1 MGDTDDTEEDDDI
14 KMTSKEGDNTTVNND
29 TDSVVND
36 ESDDD
41 KEIQQDITHEDTANE
56 CDGIKQTVSDITRD
70 FVNMSF
76 TTCTAQCCSIADDKY
91 MLKCSTCKELTH
103 YSCTKLPAY
112 QLCLF
117 LRKSYRIYI
126 CEKCVGEI
134 PNEIIENSTQAQEN
148 KIPSQAIC
156 TQTTTTFKTY
166 EQLTEKNEKI
176 NNELALKEE
185 ELDRVYDEKNK
196 HRNENLRLKQ
206 SVANLEEHQETL
218 RRQVKTK
225 DELLVT
231 LKKKEKISVDLTT
244 ENQSAIQ
251 SNYTLIDDKLQQ
263 FSTNILETVTKIV
276 DDKMNDLANQFK
288 SLERLPEKITE
299 NCKTFKDTLTENI
312 HSTSTAKDLRDCMK
326 ETRNEQLVQERE
338 RKLRASNIIIHGVDE
353 KEGNS
358 KENDEEF
365 INVFLGTI
373 GNNTKP
379 ESIVRLG
386 KYDMNKS
393 RPIKVKMISENEKLN
408 VMSRLSNLKNAEENL
423 KRISVTD
430 DYTIEERAEI
440 RKWIEKAKEHNR
452 DEQGNIT
459 WKVRGTPKNGL
470 RLVRFTKREN
480 PMK

>member
-1 MGDTDDTEEDDDI
+1 M
-14 KMTSKEGDNTTVNND
+14 
-29 TDSVVND
+29 
-36 ESDDD
+36 
-41 KEIQQDITHEDTANE
+41 
-56 CDGIKQTVSDITRD
+56 
-70 FVNMSF
+70 
-76 TTCTAQCCSIADDKY
+76 
-91 MLKCSTCKELTH
+91 
-103 YSCTKLPAY
+103 
-112 QLCLF
+112 
-117 LRKSYRIYI
+117 
-126 CEKCVGEI
+126 
-134 PNEIIENSTQAQEN
+134 
-148 KIPSQAIC
+148 
-156 TQTTTTFKTY
+156 
-166 EQLTEKNEKI
+166 
-176 NNELALKEE
+176 
-185 ELDRVYDEKNK
+185 
-196 HRNENLRLKQ
+196 
-206 SVANLEEHQETL
+206 
-218 RRQVKTK
+218 
-225 DELLVT
+225 
-231 LKKKEKISVDLTT
+231 
-244 ENQSAIQ
+244 
-251 SNYTLIDDKLQQ
+251 
-263 FSTNILETVTKIV
+263 
-276 DDKMNDLANQFK
+276 
-288 SLERLPEKITE
+288 ERLPEKITE

-312 HSTSTAKDLRDCMK
+312 PSTSTAKDLRDSMK

-358 KENDEEF
+358 KEKDEEF